1 MTQNSPKQRLPAP
14 TNRTSRRRFSVA
26 IVAAASSICA
36 PLLAQNAWPNK
47 PIRIIVPYT
56 PGGFTDQMARI
67 VQVGLQNRLQ
77 QTVTV
82 DNKPGANSIIGVDLL
97 AKAPADGST
106 FAVVIAA
113 YAANNTLYPKL
124 PYDSRK
130 DLTGVALMG
139 VSPLLAA
146 INNDAPFKT
155 ARQLIDY
162 ARANPGK
169 VSFGSSG
176 NGSAAHLTSELL
188 KSLTQTYMVH
198 IPYRGAVPALTD
210 LMGGQ
215 IQLFFDAATGLINQ
229 GKAGKVRLIGVAS
242 DKRLPAVPDVPT
254 FIEQGFAGFTGSTW
268 AGMLAPSATPKDILN
283 RMAQEVTRI
292 VRSDETRARLDGMG
306 TFAAG
311 GTPEEFDT
319 FIGQETTKWASVIK
333 NAGVKAD

>member
-1 MTQNSPKQRLPAP
+1 MKPLLPSPSI
-14 TNRTSRRRFSVA
+14 SRRRFGLA
-26 IVAAASSICA
+26 ITSAASAVCLPS
-36 PLLAQNAWPNK
+36 LAQNTWPNK

-113 YAANNTLYPKL
+113 YAANNTLYSTPTTKL
-124 PYDSRK
+124 PYDAKK

-139 VSPLLAA
+139 ISPLLAA

-155 ARQLIDY
+155 AKQLVDY

-176 NGSAAHLTSELL
+176 NGSAAHLTSELF
-188 KSLTQTYMVH
+188 KSVTKTYMVH

-215 IQLFFDAATGLINQ
+215 IQLFFDAASGLITQ

-268 AGMLAPSATPKDILN
+268 AGMLAPAATPKDIVK
-283 RMAQEVTRI
+283 RMADEVTRI
-292 VRSDETRARLDGMG
+292 VRSDETRVKLEGMG

-319 FIGQETTKWASVIK
+319 FIAQETSKWAGVIK
-333 NAGVKAD
+333 NAGVTLD